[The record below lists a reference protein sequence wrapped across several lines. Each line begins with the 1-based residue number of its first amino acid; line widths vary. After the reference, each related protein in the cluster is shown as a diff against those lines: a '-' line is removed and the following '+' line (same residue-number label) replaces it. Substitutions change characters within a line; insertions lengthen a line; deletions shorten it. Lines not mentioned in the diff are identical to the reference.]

1 MGKKIAD
8 NLIKPLNE
16 SGRETSRLLNKLILR
31 SKPILE
37 SHPVNLRRKKK
48 GKLIANML
56 WFWGAGKRLEL
67 PRFKERFGLN
77 GALISAVN
85 LLRGIAVY
93 LGLDVID
100 VPGATGYLDTNY
112 EGKAEMAMEALETR
126 DFVYIHVEAPDEA
139 GHEGDVNKKIKAI
152 EDLDKRLIG
161 KILNSLRGEELTIAV
176 LPDHATPIEVR
187 THTTDPV
194 PFAIYST
201 ERKGDSVESYSERSA
216 ELGSYGI
223 KEGTEFMN
231 LLLGR

>member
-1 MGKKIAD
+1 
-8 NLIKPLNE
+8 
-16 SGRETSRLLNKLILR
+16 LR
-31 SKPILE
+31 AI
-37 SHPVNLRRKKK
+37 
-48 GKLIANML
+48 
-56 WFWGAGKRLEL
+56 
-67 PRFKERFGLN
+67 
-77 GALISAVN
+77 
-85 LLRGIAVY
+85 
-93 LGLDVID
+93 
-100 VPGATGYLDTNY
+100 GATGYLDTDY
-112 EGKAEMAMEALETR
+112 EGKADRAIEALEIR

-161 KILNSLRGEELTIAV
+161 KILNSLRGREFTIGI

-223 KEGTEFMN
+223 KEGTEFMRI
-231 LLLGR
+231 LGKVREIQEEKREGRRRGPRETGTARRSGRNCPREARTAGRNRKTETVGGDGETGTAGRNRKTETVGGDGETGTAERGGET